1 MLFFIAWDLYGMAQ
15 GSNRVSGRLRD
26 AKMNE
31 IIPFATVSLSA
42 YGTNALIKIAETDSA
57 GNFNITGIPNGIYW
71 LKAAYIGYKT
81 FIKDSIKVSA
91 ESNQI
96 NLGELRMN
104 ASDQNILKEITVN
117 ATKNNE
123 QIGLIKKKFSVEQS
137 LIGKGGT
144 ATDLLQNIPT
154 LSIDGSGN
162 LSLRGSSKLN
172 VLIDGKPSL
181 IGGGDIMQILQSIPA
196 ASIESIELVTNP
208 SAKYEAQGD
217 TGFINI
223 VLKRNQKLGF
233 NGSVNASAGTRN
245 NYTSGLSLSF
255 ENSKVNV
262 YTNYDFQHNNIFS
275 NGHQYLQFLN
285 PTTDVLFS
293 NETFPSATITNA
305 HNIKAGIDY
314 YITPKSL
321 LNFSGGYNVN
331 SNNKNEWLE
340 IKQFSA
346 ARSPLQLINNTNT
359 TKGNGR
365 TYNLNLDFVK
375 TFNKPKEELTFSIG
389 YAHGNG
395 NIDQYFF
402 SDIYNLHDQ
411 ATTYNTSTVH
421 PVNNNRNSYYNV
433 QIDYTLPVG
442 KGSLDAGYRSQWR
455 LDERNQIV
463 YRLDNNALRYSEYYP
478 YRAYF
483 NGHNQIHAF
492 YINYQNQIKDFN
504 YLVGL
509 RTEYANLD
517 GYVNGYN
524 LYSDP
529 LYTPVKVRNLRL
541 YPSVTLTEKIE
552 ENSQLQLSYV
562 RRVTRPTPR
571 NYSPIPDIS
580 DPVNFDVGNPNILPE
595 DIHAFELSYH
605 KSWSRVN
612 LSSSLYYRKTN
623 DYIAHVESAPVNGV
637 ITTTS
642 TNIANAY
649 TGGFEIISRF
659 NVVKSWDFLIN
670 ANLYNNHTDAA
681 PQFNIAKSSGLS
693 WNANITN
700 NFTVVKNI
708 SLQLRGS
715 YQAPFKTAQDRNY
728 GSFALD
734 AGSKINLFHS
744 KVSLSLSGRDI
755 LATRKWSFLRD
766 GNGVLLDFER
776 KTIGAR
782 GSISFAYNFGKEIFQ
797 KKNIEHS
804 AEKQEN

>member
-1 MLFFIAWDLYGMAQ
+1 MLFFTAWNLCVMAQ
-15 GSNRVSGRLRD
+15 GSNSISGRLRD
-26 AKMNE
+26 AKTNE
-31 IIPFATVSLSA
+31 IIPFATASLSID
-42 YGTNALIKIAETDSA
+42 GTNALIKISETDSA
-57 GNFNITGIPNGIYW
+57 GNFNITGIPNGIYR
-71 LKAAYIGYKT
+71 LKAEYIGYKT
-81 FIKDSIKVSA
+81 LIKDSIKVSA
-91 ESNQI
+91 ESNQV
-96 NLGELRMN
+96 NLGELKMI
-104 ASDQNILKEITVN
+104 ASKQNILKEITVN
-117 ATKNNE
+117 ATKNNDRV
-123 QIGLIKKKFSVEQS
+123 GLNKKKFSVEQS
-137 LIGKGGT
+137 LISKGGT

-154 LSIDGSGN
+154 ISIDGSGN

-181 IGGGDIMQILQSIPA
+181 IGGGDITQVLQSIPA

-223 VLKRNQKLGF
+223 ILKKNQKLGF
-233 NGSVNASAGTRN
+233 NGSANASTGTRN
-245 NYTSGLSLSF
+245 NYTGGLSLSF

-262 YTNYDFQHNNIFS
+262 YTNYDFQHSNIFS
-275 NGHQYLQFLN
+275 NGHQHLQFLN
-285 PTTDVLFS
+285 PTTDVVFS
-293 NETFPSATITNA
+293 NETFPSATIANT

-321 LNFSGGYNVN
+321 LNFSGGYNLN

-340 IKQFSA
+340 ITQLNA
-346 ARSPLQLINNTNT
+346 ASSPLQLINNANK

-375 TFNKPKEELTFSIG
+375 TFNRPKEELTFSIG

-395 NIDQYFF
+395 NTDQHFF

-411 ATTYNTSTVH
+411 ATTLATSTVH

-433 QIDYTLPVG
+433 QIDYTLPVS
-442 KGSLDAGYRSQWR
+442 KGTLDAGYRSQWR
-455 LDERNQIV
+455 LDERNQVV
-463 YRLDNNALRYSEYYP
+463 YRLDDNALSYSKYYP
-478 YRAYF
+478 YSAYF
-483 NGHNQIHAF
+483 KGLNQIHAF
-492 YINYQNQIKDFN
+492 YINYQNQIKDFS

-524 LYSDP
+524 FSGDP
-529 LYTPVKVRNLRL
+529 LYTPVKVLNIRL
-541 YPSVTLTEKIE
+541 YPSITLTEKIE
-552 ENSQLQLSYV
+552 ANSQLQLSYA

-580 DPVNFDVGNPNILPE
+580 DPVNYDVGNPNILPE
-595 DIHAFELSYH
+595 DIHAFEFGYR
-605 KSWSRVN
+605 KSWNRVN
-612 LSSSLYYRKTN
+612 LSSSIYYRKTN
-623 DYIAHVESAPVNGV
+623 DYIAHVESTPVNGV

-649 TGGFEIISRF
+649 TEGFEIISRF
-659 NVVKSWDFLIN
+659 NVVKGWDFLVN

-700 NFTVVKNI
+700 NFAVVKNI

-728 GSFALD
+728 GSFTLD
-734 AGSKINLFHS
+734 AGSKINLFHN
-744 KVSLSLSGRDI
+744 KVSLSISGRDI

-776 KTIGAR
+776 KTTGAR
-782 GSISFAYNFGKEIFQ
+782 GNISFAYNFGKEIFQ
-797 KKNIEHS
+797 KKKIEHS